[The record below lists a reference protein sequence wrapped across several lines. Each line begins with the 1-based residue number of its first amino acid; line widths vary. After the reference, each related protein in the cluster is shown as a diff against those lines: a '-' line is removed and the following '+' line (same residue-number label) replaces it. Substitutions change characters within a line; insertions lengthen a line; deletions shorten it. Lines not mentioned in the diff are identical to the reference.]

1 MKRFASI
8 LIALLML
15 AALTVPVFAD
25 GLYVRERDG
34 SSLDPTHE
42 LVVDEDDLLTDEE
55 EEILRENALRISEAR
70 GCEVIILTVYNLG
83 GLDAETYAEDYFY
96 DNGYGVG
103 PERDGILLLVS
114 MEDRDYWEATSGK
127 AIEAFTDYGLL
138 YLEHQ
143 FLSKLSSGDYY
154 ESFLAF
160 QNTCDLMLGYYDG
173 TLSDAERESLERD
186 YNDFAEIYN
195 PDGYV
200 DDYEGYGESTRSRKP
215 TSFVTITILALI
227 AGFVLSMVPMATLK
241 SQIQNV
247 QRRTSAG
254 DYLRKDSFDLSVNQ
268 DNYLYSN
275 VTSRLIETQS
285 RSSSGGGHI
294 GLGGGGSSTHTHSSG
309 STFGGHGGKF

>member
-1 MKRFASI
+1 
-8 LIALLML
+8 
-15 AALTVPVFAD
+15 
-25 GLYVRERDG
+25 
-34 SSLDPTHE
+34 
-42 LVVDEDDLLTDEE
+42 
-55 EEILRENALRISEAR
+55 
-70 GCEVIILTVYNLG
+70 
-83 GLDAETYAEDYFY
+83 
-96 DNGYGVG
+96 
-103 PERDGILLLVS
+103 
-114 MEDRDYWEATSGK
+114 
-127 AIEAFTDYGLL
+127 
-138 YLEHQ
+138 
-143 FLSKLSSGDYY
+143 
-154 ESFLAF
+154 
-160 QNTCDLMLGYYDG
+160 MLGYYDG